1 VSKNSDNPK
10 KIGNEGKEG
19 PKIKCHHC
27 GYVWIYTG
35 EKNEYTPCPKC
46 MYRVNIQKQKI
57 DDNKDE
63 G

>member
-1 VSKNSDNPK
+1 MLEEDAENR

-19 PKIKCHHC
+19 PMIECHHC

-35 EKNEYTPCPKC
+35 EKSEHTPCPKC

-57 DDNKDE
+57 KDE
-63 G
+63 DEEG